1 MTSII
6 PSYHYMW
13 KEGILL
19 FINIFT
25 RDIKCIMKGVILL
38 SFVMGYVSTKMAAIA
53 SDGRCC
59 YTDGTIKTEFY
70 NKTRKINRNVILGYS
85 GSTESCEKV
94 LDALQPALEQ
104 VQMESDREAY
114 VNEVATC
121 IHRAIPLFNFP
132 KGKNVQFIV
141 SGISDEG
148 TMQLYSF
155 GNTNQTNLVPLTATN
170 DKIQTAVLC
179 PPGEGKGEIGKKIFN
194 KHLINGLK
202 SQNAFIEDIFKASIS
217 EMADLDQSVNEN
229 CFFQI
234 IFPTDQA
241 TNSNPQL

>member
-1 MTSII
+1 
-6 PSYHYMW
+6 
-13 KEGILL
+13 
-19 FINIFT
+19 
-25 RDIKCIMKGVILL
+25 MKGVILL
-38 SFVMGYVSTKMAAIA
+38 SFVIGFVSTTMAAIA

-70 NKTRKINRNVILGYS
+70 NKTRKINRNVIIGYS

-104 VQMESDREAY
+104 AQMESNREAY

-121 IHRAIPLFNFP
+121 IHRVIPLFNFP

-179 PPGEGKGEIGKKIFN
+179 PLGKDEIGYQIFKN
-194 KHLINGLK
+194 HLINDLDDEHP
-202 SQNAFIEDIFKASIS
+202 FIEDVFKASIE
-217 EMADLDQSVNEN
+217 EMADLDSTVNKN
-229 CFFQI
+229 FFSQTV
-234 IFPTDQA
+234 FSTA
-241 TNSNPQL
+241 YRAK